1 MKVLVP
7 DPDGSERGQVLDNE
21 VDHARRQLEL
31 LSNAASIGASLNVET
46 TAQRLADL
54 VVPGLGDFANV
65 NLAREIYDG
74 EEPPERTG
82 GGDLAL
88 RRTALAPA
96 DRQWPNGYVLVGDD
110 LPSVPDQTVIR
121 NFQAGKG
128 FTISGRSRF
137 TALQDHNPDLVRAFV
152 PIDGDDEE
160 LSLLCVPLVT
170 ERRRDGLEQPGL
182 LLGSIE
188 VWRRN
193 PFTDADL
200 RLLQWLATYA
210 AVSIDNARRYTR
222 EHRMALALQQSLLPQ
237 ARVVTTAGETAGIYL
252 PCGTGAAGGLGG
264 DWFDVIPL
272 SSARV
277 ALVVGDVVGHGV
289 HAAAAMGRMRT
300 AVRTLAD
307 LDLAPDELLT
317 HLDDLVIEFAEGDAP
332 GRKDISGSSC
342 IYAVVD
348 PTTRR
353 CAVASAGHPPPALVR
368 PDGTAEYIPLTPGPL
383 LGVGGLAFEVADVEL
398 RDGDV
403 LALYS
408 DGLVEHPWNDIDRGM
423 AAFREQLAAAHP
435 TDGDLHGAASR
446 LVAGISPDALRD
458 DVTLLLARVRGVPD
472 NNTASWEIPADPAAV
487 AGSRQSAVDRVG
499 AWGLDE
505 LAFTTELV
513 VSELV
518 TNAIRYGGGGGA
530 TLRLI
535 RENDRLT
542 CEVSDPSSTAPH
554 LTRAQATDE
563 GGRGLY
569 IAARLVTRWGVR
581 YTPTGKTIW
590 TEQRL
595 HPTECHCAP
604 GS

>member
-1 MKVLVP
+1 MKLMVP
-7 DPDGSERGQVLDNE
+7 DPDGSEGGQV
-21 VDHARRQLEL
+21 VDTDVDQARRQLEL
-31 LSNAASIGASLNVET
+31 LSNAASIGASLNVQT

-65 NLAREIYDG
+65 NLATEIGDG

-96 DRQWPNGYVLVGDD
+96 GRRWPNGYLPVGDD
-110 LPSVPDQTVIR
+110 LPRFPNQSVI
-121 NFQAGKG
+121 NSFQAGKG
-128 FTISGRSRF
+128 FMISGRSHIN
-137 TALQDHNPDLVRAFV
+137 ALYDHNPDMERALI
-152 PIDGDDEE
+152 PIGGDHEE
-160 LSLLCVPLVT
+160 VSLLCAPLVT
-170 ERRRDGLEQPGL
+170 ERMHDAIEQPGL

-188 VWRRN
+188 VWRRT
-193 PFTDADL
+193 PFTAADL
-200 RLLQWLATYA
+200 QLLQWLAAYA

-222 EHRMALALQQSLLPQ
+222 EHRMALALQQSMLPQ
-237 ARVVTTAGETAGIYL
+237 ARAVTTAGETAGIYV
-252 PCGTGAAGGLGG
+252 PAGAGATGGLGG

-277 ALVVGDVVGHGV
+277 ALVVGEVVGQGV

-307 LDLAPDELLT
+307 LDLEPDELLT
-317 HLDDLVIEFAEGDAP
+317 HLDDLVIHFAEGHEAP
-332 GRKDISGSSC
+332 GSSC

-353 CAVASAGHPPPALVR
+353 CTVASAGHPPPAIVR
-368 PDGTAEYIPLTPGPL
+368 PDGAVEYIPLSPGPL
-383 LGVGGLAFEVADVEL
+383 LGVGGLAFEVAEVDL

-408 DGLVEHPWNDIDRGM
+408 DGLIQHPSNDIDRGM
-423 AAFREQLAAAHP
+423 AIFRERLAAARP
-435 TDGDLHGAASR
+435 TDGDLYVAASR
-446 LVAGISPDALRD
+446 LVAGFSQDALRD
-458 DVTLLLARVRGVPD
+458 DGTLLLARVHGVRD
-472 NNTASWEIPADPAAV
+472 EDTASWEIPADPAAV
-487 AGSRQSAVDRVG
+487 AGSRQSAVDRVSE
-499 AWGLDE
+499 WGLAG
-505 LAFTTELV
+505 LAFATELV

-518 TNAIRYGGGGGA
+518 TNAIRYGGGCA

-535 RENDRLT
+535 RESDRLT

-554 LTRAQATDE
+554 IKRARDTDE

-569 IAARLVTRWGVR
+569 IAARLVNRWGVR

-590 TEQRL
+590 AEQPL
-595 HPTECHCAP
+595 QASELI
-604 GS
+604 

>member
-1 MKVLVP
+1 MVP
-7 DPDGSERGQVLDNE
+7 DPEDSEGGQVLDN
-21 VDHARRQLEL
+21 DIHQARRQLEL

-65 NLAREIYDG
+65 NLAREVCDG

-110 LPSVPDQTVIR
+110 LPSFPNQAVVR

-128 FTISGRSRF
+128 FTISGRSHF
-137 TALQDHNPDLVRAFV
+137 NTVYDHNPDMVRALL

-160 LSLLCVPLVT
+160 LSLLCTPLVT
-170 ERRRDGLEQPGL
+170 ERRPDAPEQPGL

-188 VWRRN
+188 VWRKN

-200 RLLQWLATYA
+200 QLLQWLATYA

-237 ARVVTTAGETAGIYL
+237 ARVVMTAGETAGIYL
-252 PCGTGAAGGLGG
+252 PCGAGPAGGLSG

-277 ALVVGDVVGHGV
+277 ALVVGDVVGHGLR
-289 HAAAAMGRMRT
+289 AAAAMGRMRT

-317 HLDDLVIEFAEGDAP
+317 HLDDVIIQFAEGDASGHENAP
-332 GRKDISGSSC
+332 GSSC

-353 CAVASAGHPPPALVR
+353 CAVASAGHPPPALGPVR
-368 PDGTAEYIPLTPGPL
+368 RHGRVHSPRPGPL
-383 LGVGGLAFEVADVEL
+383 A
-398 RDGDV
+398 
-403 LALYS
+403 
-408 DGLVEHPWNDIDRGM
+408 
-423 AAFREQLAAAHP
+423 
-435 TDGDLHGAASR
+435 
-446 LVAGISPDALRD
+446 
-458 DVTLLLARVRGVPD
+458 
-472 NNTASWEIPADPAAV
+472 
-487 AGSRQSAVDRVG
+487 
-499 AWGLDE
+499 
-505 LAFTTELV
+505 
-513 VSELV
+513 
-518 TNAIRYGGGGGA
+518 
-530 TLRLI
+530 
-535 RENDRLT
+535 
-542 CEVSDPSSTAPH
+542 
-554 LTRAQATDE
+554 
-563 GGRGLY
+563 GRG
-569 IAARLVTRWGVR
+569 W
-581 YTPTGKTIW
+581 
-590 TEQRL
+590 
-595 HPTECHCAP
+595 P
-604 GS
+604 GIRGRRR

>member
-1 MKVLVP
+1 MRLTVP
-7 DPDGSERGQVLDNE
+7 DPDGSEGSPVLDCD
-21 VDHARRQLEL
+21 VDQARRQLEL
-31 LSNAASIGASLNVET
+31 LSNAASIGASLNVQT

-54 VVPGLGDFANV
+54 VIPGLGDFANV
-65 NLAREIYDG
+65 NLAREVDDG

-96 DRQWPNGYVLVGDD
+96 DRQWPDGYVLVGND
-110 LPSVPDQTVIR
+110 LPRFPDRAVVS

-128 FTISGRSRF
+128 FMISGRSHI
-137 TALQDHNPDLVRAFV
+137 TALYDHNPDMERALI
-152 PIDGDDEE
+152 PMDGDDEE
-160 LSLLCVPLVT
+160 VSLLCTPLVT
-170 ERRRDGLEQPGL
+170 ERRREALEQPGL

-188 VWRRN
+188 VWRKT

-200 RLLQWLATYA
+200 QLLQWLAAYA

-222 EHRMALALQQSLLPQ
+222 EHRMALALQQSMLPQ
-237 ARVVTTAGETAGIYL
+237 ARVVMTAGEAAGIYR
-252 PCGTGAAGGLGG
+252 PAGAAGGLGG

-277 ALVVGDVVGHGV
+277 ALVVGEVVGHGV
-289 HAAAAMGRMRT
+289 RAAAAMGRMRT

-317 HLDDLVIEFAEGDAP
+317 HLDDIIIQFAEGHEAP
-332 GRKDISGSSC
+332 GSSC

-348 PTTRR
+348 PTTLR

-368 PDGTAEYIPLTPGPL
+368 PDGAAEYIPLVPGPL
-383 LGVGGLAFEVADVEL
+383 LGVGGLAFEVAEVDL

-408 DGLVEHPWNDIDRGM
+408 DGLIQHPSNDIDRGM
-423 AAFREQLAAAHP
+423 ATFLERLAAAHP
-435 TDGDLHGAASR
+435 TDGDVHVAASR
-446 LVAGISPDALRD
+446 LVAGFSPDALRD
-458 DVTLLLARVRGVPD
+458 DVTLLLARVHGVPD
-472 NNTASWEIPADPAAV
+472 EDTVSWEIPADPATV
-487 AGSRQSAVDRVG
+487 ADSRQRAVDQVSK
-499 AWGLDE
+499 WGLAG
-505 LAFTTELV
+505 LALTTELV

-518 TNAIRYGGGGGA
+518 TNAIRYGGGRA

-535 RENDRLT
+535 RESDRLT

-554 LTRAQATDE
+554 IKRARDTDE

-590 TEQRL
+590 TEQPFHPSEL
-595 HPTECHCAP
+595 H
-604 GS
+604 

>member
-1 MKVLVP
+1 MKAMVP
-7 DPDGSERGQVLDNE
+7 DPDDSEGGQVLDH
-21 VDHARRQLEL
+21 DIHQARRQLEL

-65 NLAREIYDG
+65 NLAREVCDG

-110 LPSVPDQTVIR
+110 LPRFPNQAVVR

-128 FTISGRSRF
+128 FTISGRSHF
-137 TALQDHNPDLVRAFV
+137 NTVYEHNPDMVRALL

-160 LSLLCVPLVT
+160 LSLLCTPLVT
-170 ERRRDGLEQPGL
+170 ERRPDAPEQPGL
-182 LLGSIE
+182 LLGNIE
-188 VWRRN
+188 VWRKN

-200 RLLQWLATYA
+200 ELLQWLATYA

-237 ARVVTTAGETAGIYL
+237 ARVVMTAGETAGIYL
-252 PCGTGAAGGLGG
+252 PCGAGPAGGLSG

-277 ALVVGDVVGHGV
+277 ALVVGDVVGHGLR
-289 HAAAAMGRMRT
+289 AAAAMGRMRT

-317 HLDDLVIEFAEGDAP
+317 HLDDVIIQFAEGDASGHENAP
-332 GRKDISGSSC
+332 GSSC

-368 PDGTAEYIPLTPGPL
+368 SDGTAEYIPLVPGPL
-383 LGVGGLAFEVADVEL
+383 LGVGGLAFEVADVDL

-408 DGLVEHPWNDIDRGM
+408 DGLIEHPWNDIDRGM
-423 AAFREQLAAAHP
+423 AAFRERLAAAHP
-435 TDGDLHGAASR
+435 TDGDLHVAASR
-446 LVAGISPDALRD
+446 LVAGISPDVLRD

-472 NNTASWEIPADPAAV
+472 EDTVSWEIPADPAAV
-487 AGSRQSAVDRVG
+487 AGSRQSAVDRVRE
-499 AWGLDE
+499 WGLDE

-518 TNAIRYGGGGGA
+518 TNAIRYGGGGA
-530 TLRLI
+530 SLRLI
-535 RENDRLT
+535 RESDRLT

-554 LTRAQATDE
+554 IKRARDTDE

-569 IAARLVTRWGVR
+569 IAARLVSRWGVR

-590 TEQRL
+590 TEQPL
-595 HPTECHCAP
+595 HPSERH
-604 GS
+604 

>member
-1 MKVLVP
+1 MKVMIPEP
-7 DPDGSERGQVLDNE
+7 DDSEGGQGLDSA

-65 NLAREIYDG
+65 NLAREICEG

-96 DRQWPNGYVLVGDD
+96 DRRWPQGYVLVGDD
-110 LPSVPDQTVIR
+110 LPGFPDQAVIR

-137 TALQDHNPDLVRAFV
+137 TAAVCDHNPDMVKALV
-152 PIDGDDEE
+152 PMDTDDEQ
-160 LSLLCVPLVT
+160 LSLLCTPLVT
-170 ERRRDGLEQPGL
+170 ERRRDALEHPGL
-182 LLGSIE
+182 LLGSVE
-188 VWRRN
+188 VWRRA

-210 AVSIDNARRYTR
+210 AVSIDNARRNTR
-222 EHRMALALQQSLLPQ
+222 ENRMALAVQQSLLPQ
-237 ARVVTTAGETAGIYL
+237 GRVAMTAGETAGIYL
-252 PCGTGAAGGLGG
+252 PCGAGAAGGLGG

-289 HAAAAMGRMRT
+289 HAAVAMGQMRT

-317 HLDDLVIEFAEGDAP
+317 HLDDLITQFTEGDAP
-332 GRKDISGSSC
+332 GQEDATGSSC

-368 PDGTAEYIPLTPGPL
+368 PDGTAEYIPLAPGPL

-398 RDGDV
+398 QDGDV

-408 DGLVEHPWNDIDRGM
+408 DGLIEHPWHDIDRGM
-423 AAFREQLAAAHP
+423 AAFREQLAAVHP
-435 TDGDLHGAASR
+435 TDGDLPGAASR

-458 DVTLLLARVRGVPD
+458 DVTLLLARVRGVPAED
-472 NNTASWEIPADPAAV
+472 TASWEIPAEPTAV
-487 AGSRQSAVDRVG
+487 ASIRQSAVDRVG

-505 LAFTTELV
+505 LAFTTELGA
-513 VSELV
+513 VSR
-518 TNAIRYGGGGGA
+518 ISG
-530 TLRLI
+530 
-535 RENDRLT
+535 REWG
-542 CEVSDPSSTAPH
+542 V
-554 LTRAQATDE
+554 
-563 GGRGLY
+563 G
-569 IAARLVTRWGVR
+569 ARLAVWAVG
-581 YTPTGKTIW
+581 I
-590 TEQRL
+590 
-595 HPTECHCAP
+595 
-604 GS
+604 

>member
-1 MKVLVP
+1 MKATSP
-7 DPDGSERGQVLDNE
+7 DPDGSEGGQVLNNA
-21 VDHARRQLEL
+21 VDQAWRQLEP
-31 LSNAASIGASLNVET
+31 LSNVASIGASLNVET

-65 NLAREIYDG
+65 NLAREICDG

-82 GGDLAL
+82 GGNLAL

-96 DRQWPNGYVLVGDD
+96 DRQWPAGYVLVGGD
-110 LPSVPDQTVIR
+110 LPSVPNQAVIR

-137 TALQDHNPDLVRAFV
+137 TAACGHNPDIVRAFV
-152 PIDGDDEE
+152 PLDGEDEE
-160 LSLLCVPLVT
+160 LSLLCTPLVT
-170 ERRRDGLEQPGL
+170 ERRPDALEHPGL
-182 LLGSIE
+182 LLGSVE
-188 VWRRN
+188 VWRRT

-237 ARVVTTAGETAGIYL
+237 ERGVMTAGETAGIYL
-252 PCGTGAAGGLGG
+252 PCGAGAAGGLGG

-317 HLDDLVIEFAEGDAP
+317 HLDDLVIQFAEGDAP
-332 GRKDISGSSC
+332 GQKDASGSSC
-342 IYAVVD
+342 VYAVVD
-348 PTTRR
+348 PITRR

-368 PDGTAEYIPLTPGPL
+368 PDGTAEYIPLVPGPL
-383 LGVGGLAFEVADVEL
+383 LGVGGLTFEVTEVDL
-398 RDGDV
+398 QDGDV

-408 DGLVEHPWNDIDRGM
+408 DGLIEHPWHDIDRGM
-423 AAFREQLAAAHP
+423 ATFREQLAAAHP
-435 TDGDLHGAASR
+435 TDGDLPGAASR
-446 LVAGISPDALRD
+446 LVSGISPDTLRD
-458 DVTLLLARVRGVPD
+458 DVTLLLARVRGVPAED
-472 NNTASWEIPADPAAV
+472 TPSWEIPADPAAV
-487 AGSRQSAVDRVG
+487 ASSRQSAVDQVSE
-499 AWGLDE
+499 WGLDE

-518 TNAIRYGGGGGA
+518 TNAIRYSGGGA

-535 RENDRLT
+535 RESDRLT

-554 LTRAQATDE
+554 IKRARDTDE

-569 IAARLVTRWGVR
+569 ITARLVTRWGVR
-581 YTPTGKTIW
+581 YTPTGKSIW
-590 TEQRL
+590 TEQRIHL
-595 HPTECHCAP
+595 SERH
-604 GS
+604 